1 MEFTTPIGNT
11 TVLACFSL
19 IVIGKFEDLDS
30 VARLIVS
37 TLQDVQITATE
48 YPVGWRL
55 QLTCKNEATL
65 ASCYSLVN
73 DWIQSGMPVQI
84 ANRDPMPTRIYSVQA
99 IAHIGA

>member
-1 MEFTTPIGNT
+1 MQHTTRSSNS

-19 IVIGKFEDLDS
+19 IVIGRFEDLDS

-55 QLTCKNEATL
+55 QLTCKDDATL
-65 ASCYSLVN
+65 ASCYSLVG
-73 DWIQSGMPVQI
+73 DRIQSGVPVQI
-84 ANRDPMPTRIYSVQA
+84 ANPEPMQTRMYSA
-99 IAHIGA
+99 NAA